1 MYTFILQK
9 EPDEKGQWSVIKIR
23 CPSTM
28 GVRAGGGTQYVPA
41 IITRTKIRLDFN
53 NCRDGGF
60 KAQL

>member
-28 GVRAGGGTQYVPA
+28 GVRAGGGTQYLFWYSPSPHRHSHAFPSKSDV
-41 IITRTKIRLDFN
+41 
-53 NCRDGGF
+53 
-60 KAQL
+60 